1 VDLGLK
7 GKKALVLGASRGL
20 GRAIAHRLAEEGAD
34 VVVSARSA
42 DKLEALAAE
51 IKAQH
56 GVEAS
61 PVPCDM
67 TDRASIDALIENIR
81 INIKPDILINNSG
94 GPPPSGAIGVTDEV
108 WRNSAEAL
116 MFSVI
121 RITEAAIENMHEK
134 KWGRILTVAS
144 SGVIQ
149 PLPNLAVS
157 NTIRSAIVGFS
168 KTLAGEVA
176 KDGITVNLIVPGKI
190 DTERVG
196 ELDTARAKRE
206 DKTLDEVRAA
216 IRATLPAQRYGT
228 PEEFAGVAAFL
239 VSEPAA
245 YITGQMTRV
254 DGGMIRAV

>member
-1 VDLGLK
+1 MDLGIA
-7 GKKALVLGASRGL
+7 GKTALVLGASRGL
-20 GRAIAHRLAEEGAD
+20 GRAIAHRLASEGVH

-51 IKAQH
+51 ITERH
-56 GVEAS
+56 GVEAT
-61 PVPCDM
+61 PVTCDM
-67 TDRASIDALIENIR
+67 ADRASVDALAASIR
-81 INIKPDILINNSG
+81 TNLKPDILINNAG
-94 GPPPSGAIGVTDEV
+94 GPPPSAATGVADEV
-108 WRNSAEAL
+108 WRGSAEAL

-121 RITEAAIENMHEK
+121 HLSEAALESMRER
-134 KWGRILTVAS
+134 KWGRILTIAS

-149 PLPNLAVS
+149 PIPNLAVS

-168 KTLAGEVA
+168 KTLANEVA
-176 KDGITVNLIVPGKI
+176 IDGVTVNLIVPGKI

-196 ELDTARAKRE
+196 ELDTARAGRE
-206 DKTLDEVRAA
+206 NKPVEQVRTEARTT
-216 IRATLPAQRYGT
+216 IPAGRYGT

-245 YITGQMTRV
+245 YVTGQMTRV